1 VPFVL
6 PAPLVMSPIEARDA
20 LVAEA
25 LWEHGRDPT
34 VDGVVGVVDYRRA
47 IGERGWLEGAIGVQ
61 AAALGGGASGR
72 SLLDATVGAGYRV
85 GEHTAVR
92 ARVGLPSAAAA
103 GSAGAA
109 AAAIAD
115 LRVDDRASS
124 RPQTTSFGADLDW
137 RLAGDDGGRAF
148 AQVEAGFEAW
158 AGPGD
163 DVPVLRLGVAGGVR
177 AAPRT
182 WLLAELTTIAF
193 ILDDAPPPPGG
204 DFIHALDL
212 GVSIDVPRGAIAAR
226 LEVPCDDALRV
237 RDDVAV
243 GVAWRYTP

>member
-1 VPFVL
+1 
-6 PAPLVMSPIEARDA
+6 MSSIEATDA
-20 LVAEA
+20 LTADA
-25 LWEHGRDPT
+25 LWEHGRDPA
-34 VDGVVGVVDYRRA
+34 VDGVIGAIDYRRA
-47 IGERGWLEGAIGVQ
+47 LGPRGWIEGAIGVQ
-61 AAALGGGASGR
+61 AAALGGGASGL
-72 SLLDATVGAGYRV
+72 SLLDASAGAGYRV

-92 ARVGLPSAAAA
+92 LRVGLPSAAAS

-115 LRVDDRASS
+115 LRVDDRAIS
-124 RPQTTSFGADLDW
+124 RPQTTSFGAYLDW
-137 RLAGDDGGRAF
+137 RLAGGDGARGF

-158 AGPGD
+158 AGPGN
-163 DVPVLRLGVAGGVR
+163 DVPALRLGVAAGVR

-212 GVSIDVPRGAIAAR
+212 GVSIDVPGGAIAAR

-237 RDDVAV
+237 RDDLAV
-243 GVAWRYTP
+243 GIAWRYTP